1 MTVLKDA
8 TGALALA
15 LVVRYL
21 AKTQSKA
28 PVSTITPLVP
38 TSMSVLA
45 NPTGYLSGLADLK
58 GLFTPPTVSGL
69 KSVADPYY
77 KAGWKPVVGKGG
89 GAGYAKSS
97 YDRLFAG
104 GEITTLGQ
112 SFKLDLTGADL
123 SGTFIQDFESGRI

>member
-1 MTVLKDA
+1 
-8 TGALALA
+8 
-15 LVVRYL
+15 
-21 AKTQSKA
+21 
-28 PVSTITPLVP
+28 
-38 TSMSVLA
+38 MSVLA
-45 NPTGYLSGLADLK
+45 NPTGYLSGLANLK

-89 GAGYAKSS
+89 RTQYSRTG
-97 YDRLFAG
+97 DILFGG

-123 SGTFIQDFESGRI
+123 SGTFIQDFESGRF